1 MSLVDIADET
11 VFRFRFGEYRRA
23 VEKALRKEHQH
34 QLIAMSENFAVTGHK
49 HSVND
54 LQMIPLELINS
65 NRDMICKA
73 KKSYLTTIAN
83 TLEPYGM
90 NTCDEI

>member
-1 MSLVDIADET
+1 MH
-11 VFRFRFGEYRRA
+11 R
-23 VEKALRKEHQH
+23 
-34 QLIAMSENFAVTGHK
+34 

-83 TLEPYGM
+83 TVEPYGM